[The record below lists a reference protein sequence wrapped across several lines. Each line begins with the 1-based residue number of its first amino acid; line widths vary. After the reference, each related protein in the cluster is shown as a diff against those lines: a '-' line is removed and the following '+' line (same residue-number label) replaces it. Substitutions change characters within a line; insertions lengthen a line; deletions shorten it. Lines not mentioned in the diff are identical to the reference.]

1 MIFTTFLERD
11 SDKNKVSQNPKASQQ
26 LCRWTSEM
34 NVLRAAS
41 LSLVLPPLEWKDI
54 KDKWGSK
61 HASKG
66 AKLAFINVT
75 SYPFL

>member
-41 LSLVLPPLEWKDI
+41 LSLVLPPLE
-54 KDKWGSK
+54 
-61 HASKG
+61 
-66 AKLAFINVT
+66 
-75 SYPFL
+75 